1 MGFSSILKMEL
12 LVSQLKNI
20 KMNKMLFNFIV
31 VVVKAKAELMVGS
44 PRTLRR
50 NQKKVLQVLL
60 NYHGKYTYF
69 TYNFID
75 P

>member
-1 MGFSSILKMEL
+1 MGFSSILKMEF

-20 KMNKMLFNFIV
+20 KFNNMLFNFVV

-44 PRTLRR
+44 PRKLWL
-50 NQKKVLQVLL
+50 NQKKVLQVL